1 MFDEQLDISKFN
13 LLESLEDIVGQLQ
26 MQKINDVQALE
37 VLSNIVNYKK

>member
-26 MQKINDVQALE
+26 MQKINDEQALE